1 MDWMYKE
8 HAKHEKSSPYMNNQ
22 SSINETEDRMCL
34 NDKDKMSTQPTAFA
48 FEGDVSTINTENTS
62 NNQVGPDVPALDEC
76 TERDINSIQE
86 PCGKGDFLKSIL
98 WSLGCVSW

>member
-8 HAKHEKSSPYMNNQ
+8 HAKHDKSSPYMNNH

-34 NDKDKMSTQPTAFA
+34 NDKEKISTQPTVLA
-48 FEGDVSTINTENTS
+48 FEGDVSTINT
-62 NNQVGPDVPALDEC
+62 DVPALDEC

-86 PCGKGDFLKSIL
+86 PCGKGDFLKSIF
-98 WSLGCVSW
+98 WSVGCVS